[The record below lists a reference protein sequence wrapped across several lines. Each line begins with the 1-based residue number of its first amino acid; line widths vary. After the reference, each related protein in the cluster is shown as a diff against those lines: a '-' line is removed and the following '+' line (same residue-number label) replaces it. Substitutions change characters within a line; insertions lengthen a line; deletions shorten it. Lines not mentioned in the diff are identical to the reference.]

1 MVSCFPPCRAHGGV
15 DQARGDLAPKVTSQ
29 EWSWAADTTRCGKI
43 KDEHGGEATG
53 GQAEGWMGACSEG
66 QEGGEWMV
74 SEQGWQQFGWET
86 ESLTSTQQ
94 SFSVI
99 LLRH

>member
-1 MVSCFPPCRAHGGV
+1 MEVRPQEDKLRA
-15 DQARGDLAPKVTSQ
+15 
-29 EWSWAADTTRCGKI
+29 
-43 KDEHGGEATG
+43 
-53 GQAEGWMGACSEG
+53 GWEG